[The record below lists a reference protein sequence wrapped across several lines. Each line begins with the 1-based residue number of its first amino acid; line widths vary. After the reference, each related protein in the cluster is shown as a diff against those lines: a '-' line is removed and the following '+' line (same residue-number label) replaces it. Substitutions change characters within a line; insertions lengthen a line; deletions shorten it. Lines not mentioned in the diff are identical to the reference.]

1 MQDFGRTPRML
12 RRLML
17 LAILGL
23 GLPACA
29 TITTGTSHSLTVI
42 TEPPGAVCELRRSDN
57 IIGVVNPTPGTV
69 RISKSS
75 REIAVRCNR
84 DGLPEAVATVQPGFQ
99 AMTAANLLLGG
110 LIGIAVDAASGA
122 AGTYPSS
129 ITVAMVAPGGG
140 TMPSE
145 DMLRIDARIE
155 ALRSVCSPAER
166 ARCDEQIRALEIE
179 RQQRGTPTS

>member
-1 MQDFGRTPRML
+1 ML
-12 RRLML
+12 RRLLL

-23 GLPACA
+23 SLPACA
-29 TITTGTSHSLTVI
+29 TITTGTSHSLTVV
-42 TEPPGAVCELRRSDN
+42 TEPPGAVCELRRSDD
-57 IIGVVNPTPGTV
+57 IIGVVNPTPGTA

-75 REIAVRCNR
+75 RAITVRCNR
-84 DGLPEAVATVQPGFQ
+84 DGLPEAVATIQPGFQ

-129 ITVAMVAPGGG
+129 ITVAMAAPGAD
-140 TMPSE
+140 PVSS
-145 DMLRIDARIE
+145 DDIQRIDARIE

-166 ARCDEQIRALEIE
+166 ARCDEQIRALESE
-179 RQQRGTPTS
+179 RQQSRSPTS